1 MRRALPLIGN
11 RAPRWG
17 ARSASERS
25 PKAAESQLSGQGAH
39 GSVACRALSQPLSI
53 WQARS
58 PSPWGSG
65 APEGRARDPD
75 RRPLLEVPPMCL
87 RKQTAAQ
94 AAEDPA
100 AEEAAQCLAGHITLD
115 AGCKRSTRS
124 TLTVLCGDRAVD
136 CEGDSRLSVHC
147 FWDGALQFQLTTTW
161 VLISAPERSL
171 SFSQPVTPF

>member
-1 MRRALPLIGN
+1 MEN

-17 ARSASERS
+17 ARTASGRS
-25 PKAAESQLSGQGAH
+25 PKAAESQCSGQGAR
-39 GSVACRALSQPLSI
+39 GSVGGRALSQPLSI

-58 PSPWGSG
+58 PSPWSSG
-65 APEGRARDPD
+65 APEGCARDPD
-75 RRPLLEVPPMCL
+75 RRPLVEVPLVCL

-100 AEEAAQCLAGHITLD
+100 AAKEAAQCLAEHTTLD

-124 TLTVLCGDRAVD
+124 TLTDLCRDRAVA

-147 FWDGALQFQLTTTW
+147 FWDDARQFQLMTTW
-161 VLISAPERSL
+161 VLISAPQRSL
-171 SFSQPVTPF
+171 SFSQPVTPS